1 MLFPGG
7 RFSNQRRKEGYITD
21 QTYFTKFQ
29 ASNMKFSPLQIS
41 TFSVLKKQ
49 NSVCQKKSPL
59 DLYRGD
65 LFLATENGFLCHFG
79 NLSPFFF
86 KICLKFSQ
94 TLDFAQ
100 LSGLGLIL
108 IQFLRSAMKTI
119 FGKKIRPYVSKTSQ
133 NKKNYKKRLA
143 TDRGVRLRPR

>member
-1 MLFPGG
+1 MNLVTLIFITLKNETGG
-7 RFSNQRRKEGYITD
+7 DKSFKVCFESLT
-21 QTYFTKFQ
+21 
-29 ASNMKFSPLQIS
+29 A
-41 TFSVLKKQ
+41 KKRTLA
-49 NSVCQKKSPL
+49 KIP
-59 DLYRGD
+59 DIYRGD

-108 IQFLRSAMKTI
+108 I
-119 FGKKIRPYVSKTSQ
+119 
-133 NKKNYKKRLA
+133 
-143 TDRGVRLRPR
+143 